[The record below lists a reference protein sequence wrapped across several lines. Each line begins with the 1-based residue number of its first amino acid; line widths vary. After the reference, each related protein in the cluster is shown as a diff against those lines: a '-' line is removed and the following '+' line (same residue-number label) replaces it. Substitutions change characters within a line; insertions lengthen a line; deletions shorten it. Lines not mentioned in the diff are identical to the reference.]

1 MVLLPLYIPLGYQHI
16 TVWLADVVDTSHD
29 LYIAT
34 EGANS
39 QKTEVSLGPQTAA
52 TQHQAVKTRPPEN
65 GDRIGALDADEA
77 LQVMCL
83 YCDTPTMT
91 VRRGT

>member
-34 EGANS
+34 EGANL
-39 QKTEVSLGPQTAA
+39 QRTEVSLGPQTAA
-52 TQHQAVKTRPPEN
+52 TQHQAAKARPQKMGIESGPWMLAVQPKAAKTPSSDGIISRP
-65 GDRIGALDADEA
+65 
-77 LQVMCL
+77 V
-83 YCDTPTMT
+83 
-91 VRRGT
+91 